1 MLDTIMDRLRSEDS
15 INVYELLL
23 TMRKQRMHMVQAQVH
38 VILIVCV
45 LVSVHVMQ
53 YCHACT
59 VLSLCK

>member
-23 TMRKQRMHMVQAQVH
+23 AMRKQRMHMVQTQVT
-38 VILIVCV
+38 LIVHVCV

-59 VLSLCK
+59 